1 MKIVHA
7 ASEAAPFV
15 KTGGLGDVMQ
25 ALPAALSRYRDCEV
39 SLFLPLYGTL
49 KQDPSIHLQKI
60 TDFTVF
66 LGWRE
71 QYVGLFQ
78 LKSRAKKKVYF
89 IDNEF
94 YFCRNRIYGEG
105 DDAERFAFYSK
116 AVLACIAFLGLD
128 PDIIQCNDWQTACI
142 PVFLHAEFAQQFPHT
157 KCVFTIHNI
166 EYQGWANRDF
176 FSNVLALPEQ
186 YRDDLTM
193 GDSINLMKGAIMTAD
208 RVTTVSETYAQELHY
223 SYFAHGMET
232 CLGYRGADFSG
243 ILNGIDTTVFN
254 PAQDKLLAQP
264 YGADTMREGK
274 AACKAALQREVG
286 LEVRPDVPVL
296 AMVTR
301 LAGHKGIDLLCY
313 ILDRL
318 MERDVQFVLVGS
330 GEARFEDALRS
341 AVKRYPGRIAAI
353 LRYDGQLANR
363 IYAGADLYL
372 MPSQAEPCGLSQLIA
387 MHYGTVPVVHA
398 TGGLRDTVLPYDPA
412 TGDGRGFTFQSYNG
426 DDFLAAIDRAL
437 ALFTG
442 DRAAWDKL
450 AQQDMREDFSWRV
463 PAKAYRALFAS
474 LHEG

>member
-39 SLFLPLYGTL
+39 SLFLPLYGTI

-166 EYQGWANRDF
+166 EYQGWADRDF

-341 AVKRYPGRIAAI
+341 AVKRYPGRLAAI

-474 LHEG
+474 LHED

>member
-39 SLFLPLYGTL
+39 SLFLPLYSTI

-142 PVFLHAEFAQQFPHT
+142 PVFLRAEFVQQFPHA

-330 GEARFEDALRS
+330 GEARFEDALRA
-341 AVKRYPGRIAAI
+341 AVKRYPGRLAAI

-474 LHEG
+474 LHED

>member
-25 ALPAALSRYRDCEV
+25 ALPAALSRYRDCEI
-39 SLFLPLYGTL
+39 SLFLPLYGTI

-166 EYQGWANRDF
+166 EYQGWADRDF

-426 DDFLAAIDRAL
+426 DDFLASIDRAL

>member
-39 SLFLPLYGTL
+39 SLFLPLYGTI

-166 EYQGWANRDF
+166 EYQGWADRDF

-341 AVKRYPGRIAAI
+341 AVKRYPGRITAI

-437 ALFTG
+437 ALFTS

>member
-25 ALPAALSRYRDCEV
+25 ALPAALSRYRDCEI
-39 SLFLPLYGTL
+39 SLFLPLYGTI

-66 LGWRE
+66 LGWRA

-166 EYQGWANRDF
+166 EYQGWADRDF

-341 AVKRYPGRIAAI
+341 AVKRYPGRLAAI

-426 DDFLAAIDRAL
+426 DDFLASIDRAL

>member
-39 SLFLPLYGTL
+39 SLFLPLYGTI

-142 PVFLHAEFAQQFPHT
+142 PVFLHAEFAQQFPHA

-166 EYQGWANRDF
+166 EYQGWADRDF

-243 ILNGIDTTVFN
+243 ILNGIDTAVFN

-363 IYAGADLYL
+363 LYAGADLYL

-426 DDFLAAIDRAL
+426 DDFLASIDRAL

>member
-39 SLFLPLYGTL
+39 SLFLPLYGTI

-166 EYQGWANRDF
+166 EYQGWADRDF

-426 DDFLAAIDRAL
+426 DDFLASIDRAL

>member
-39 SLFLPLYGTL
+39 SLFLPLYGTI

-166 EYQGWANRDF
+166 EYQGWADRDF

-363 IYAGADLYL
+363 LYAGADLYL

-426 DDFLAAIDRAL
+426 DNFLAAIDRAL

>member
-39 SLFLPLYGTL
+39 SLFLPLYGTI

-78 LKSRAKKKVYF
+78 LKSRAKKKVYC

-142 PVFLHAEFAQQFPHT
+142 PVFLHAEFAQQFPHA

-166 EYQGWANRDF
+166 EYQGWADRDF

-243 ILNGIDTTVFN
+243 ILNGIDTAVFN

>member
-39 SLFLPLYGTL
+39 SLFLPLYGTI

-166 EYQGWANRDF
+166 EYQGWADRDF

-318 MERDVQFVLVGS
+318 MERDVQFVLVGC

-426 DDFLAAIDRAL
+426 DDFLASIDRAL

>member
-39 SLFLPLYGTL
+39 SLFLPLYGTI

-166 EYQGWANRDF
+166 EYQGWADRDF
-176 FSNVLALPEQ
+176 SSNVLALPEQ

-341 AVKRYPGRIAAI
+341 AVKRYPGRLAAI

-426 DDFLAAIDRAL
+426 DDFLASIDRAL

>member
-274 AACKAALQREVG
+274 DACKAALQREVG
-286 LEVRPDVPVL
+286 LAVRPDAPVL

-474 LHEG
+474 LHED

>member
-39 SLFLPLYGTL
+39 SLFLPLYSTI

-142 PVFLHAEFAQQFPHT
+142 PVFLRAEFVQQFPHA

-341 AVKRYPGRIAAI
+341 AVKRYPGRLAAI

-474 LHEG
+474 LHED

>member
-39 SLFLPLYGTL
+39 SLFLPLYGTI

-166 EYQGWANRDF
+166 EYQGWAGRDF

>member
-39 SLFLPLYGTL
+39 SLFLPLYGTI

-142 PVFLHAEFAQQFPHT
+142 PVFLHAEFAQQFPHA

-166 EYQGWANRDF
+166 EYQGWADRDF

-412 TGDGRGFTFQSYNG
+412 TGNGRGFTFQSYNG
-426 DDFLAAIDRAL
+426 DDFLASIDRAL

>member
-39 SLFLPLYGTL
+39 SLFLPLYGTI

-437 ALFTG
+437 ALFTS

>member
-39 SLFLPLYGTL
+39 SLFLPLYGTI

-166 EYQGWANRDF
+166 EYQGWADRDF

-363 IYAGADLYL
+363 LYAGADLYL

>member
-39 SLFLPLYGTL
+39 SLFLPLYGTI

-142 PVFLHAEFAQQFPHT
+142 PVFLRAEFVQQFPHA

-264 YGADTMREGK
+264 YDADTMREGK

-286 LEVRPDVPVL
+286 LAVRPDAPVL

>member
-39 SLFLPLYGTL
+39 SLFLPLYGTI

-166 EYQGWANRDF
+166 EYQGWAGRDF

-437 ALFTG
+437 ALFTS

>member
-39 SLFLPLYGTL
+39 SLFLPLYGTI

-142 PVFLHAEFAQQFPHT
+142 PVFLHAEFAQQFPHA

-166 EYQGWANRDF
+166 EYQGWADRDF

-286 LEVRPDVPVL
+286 LEVQPDVPVL

-412 TGDGRGFTFQSYNG
+412 TGNGRGFTFQSYNG

>member
-39 SLFLPLYGTL
+39 SLFLPLYGTV

-166 EYQGWANRDF
+166 EYQGWADRDF

-243 ILNGIDTTVFN
+243 ILNGIDTAVFN

>member
-7 ASEAAPFV
+7 TSEAAPFV

-39 SLFLPLYGTL
+39 SLFLPLYGTI
-49 KQDPSIHLQKI
+49 KQDPSIHLRKI

-142 PVFLHAEFAQQFPHT
+142 PVFLHAEFAQQFPHA

-166 EYQGWANRDF
+166 EYQGWADRDF

-301 LAGHKGIDLLCY
+301 LARHKGIDLLCY

>member
-39 SLFLPLYGTL
+39 SLFLPLYGTI

-166 EYQGWANRDF
+166 EYQGWADRDF

-274 AACKAALQREVG
+274 AACKAALQREVA

>member
-39 SLFLPLYGTL
+39 SLFLPLYSTI

-142 PVFLHAEFAQQFPHT
+142 PVFLHAEFAQQFPHA

-166 EYQGWANRDF
+166 EYQGWADRDF

-193 GDSINLMKGAIMTAD
+193 GDSINLMKGAIITAD

-398 TGGLRDTVLPYDPA
+398 TGGLRDTVLPYDPV

>member
-7 ASEAAPFV
+7 ASEAAPFI

-39 SLFLPLYGTL
+39 SLFLPLYGTI

-94 YFCRNRIYGEG
+94 YFCRDRIYGEG

-142 PVFLHAEFAQQFPHT
+142 PVFLHAEFAQQFPHA

-166 EYQGWANRDF
+166 EYQGWADRDF

-254 PAQDKLLAQP
+254 PAQDKLLTQP
-264 YGADTMREGK
+264 YDADTMREGK

-318 MERDVQFVLVGS
+318 LERDVQFVLVGS
-330 GEARFEDALRS
+330 GEARFEDALR
-341 AVKRYPGRIAAI
+341 AAAKRYPGRIAAI

-412 TGDGRGFTFQSYNG
+412 TGTGCGFTFQSYNG

>member
-142 PVFLHAEFAQQFPHT
+142 PVFLHAEFAQQFPHA

-166 EYQGWANRDF
+166 EYQGWADRDF

-286 LEVRPDVPVL
+286 LAVRPDAPVL

-341 AVKRYPGRIAAI
+341 AVKRYPGRLAAI

-426 DDFLAAIDRAL
+426 DDFLTAIDRAL

-450 AQQDMREDFSWRV
+450 AQQDMREVFSWRV

-474 LHEG
+474 LHED

>member
-39 SLFLPLYGTL
+39 SLFLPLYGTI

-94 YFCRNRIYGEG
+94 YFCCNRIYGEG

-142 PVFLHAEFAQQFPHT
+142 PVFLHAEFAQQFPHA

-166 EYQGWANRDF
+166 EYQGWADRDF

-243 ILNGIDTTVFN
+243 ILNGIDTAVFN

>member
-39 SLFLPLYGTL
+39 SLFLPLYGTI

-142 PVFLHAEFAQQFPHT
+142 PVFLHAEFAQQFPHA

-166 EYQGWANRDF
+166 EYQGWADRDF

-243 ILNGIDTTVFN
+243 ILNGIDTAVFN

-318 MERDVQFVLVGS
+318 MERDVQFVL
-330 GEARFEDALRS
+330 ARLRRG
-341 AVKRYPGRIAAI
+341 AV
-353 LRYDGQLANR
+353 
-363 IYAGADLYL
+363 
-372 MPSQAEPCGLSQLIA
+372 
-387 MHYGTVPVVHA
+387 
-398 TGGLRDTVLPYDPA
+398 
-412 TGDGRGFTFQSYNG
+412 
-426 DDFLAAIDRAL
+426 
-437 ALFTG
+437 
-442 DRAAWDKL
+442 
-450 AQQDMREDFSWRV
+450 
-463 PAKAYRALFAS
+463 
-474 LHEG
+474 

>member
-142 PVFLHAEFAQQFPHT
+142 PVFLRAEFVQQFPHA

-264 YGADTMREGK
+264 YDADTMREGK
-274 AACKAALQREVG
+274 ATCKAALQREVG
-286 LEVRPDVPVL
+286 LAIRPDAPVL

-426 DDFLAAIDRAL
+426 DDFLTAIDRAL

-474 LHEG
+474 LHED

>member
-39 SLFLPLYGTL
+39 SLFLPLYGTI

-166 EYQGWANRDF
+166 EYQGWADRDF

-442 DRAAWDKL
+442 DRAVWDKL

>member
-39 SLFLPLYGTL
+39 SLFLPLYGTI

-166 EYQGWANRDF
+166 EYQGWADRDF

-363 IYAGADLYL
+363 IYAGEDLYL

>member
-39 SLFLPLYGTL
+39 SLFLPLYGTI

-166 EYQGWANRDF
+166 EYQGWADRDF

-412 TGDGRGFTFQSYNG
+412 AGDGRGFTFQSYNG

-437 ALFTG
+437 ALFAG

>member
-39 SLFLPLYGTL
+39 SLFLPLYGTI

-166 EYQGWANRDF
+166 EYQGWADRDF

-301 LAGHKGIDLLCY
+301 LARHKGIDLLCY

>member
-142 PVFLHAEFAQQFPHT
+142 PVFLHAEFAQQFPHA

-166 EYQGWANRDF
+166 EYQGWADRDF

-264 YGADTMREGK
+264 YDADTMREGK

-286 LEVRPDVPVL
+286 LAVRPDAPVL

-341 AVKRYPGRIAAI
+341 AVKRYPGRLAAI

-426 DDFLAAIDRAL
+426 DDFLTAIDRAL

-474 LHEG
+474 LHED

>member
-39 SLFLPLYGTL
+39 SLFLPLYGTI

-166 EYQGWANRDF
+166 EYQGWADRDF

-341 AVKRYPGRIAAI
+341 AVKRYPGRLAAI

>member
-39 SLFLPLYGTL
+39 SLFLPLYGTI

-166 EYQGWANRDF
+166 EYQGWADRDF

-437 ALFTG
+437 ALFTS

>member
-39 SLFLPLYGTL
+39 SLFLPLYGTI

-142 PVFLHAEFAQQFPHT
+142 PVFLHAEFAQQFPHA

-166 EYQGWANRDF
+166 EYQGWTDRDF

>member
-39 SLFLPLYGTL
+39 SLFLPLYGTI

-116 AVLACIAFLGLD
+116 AVLAYIAFLGLD

-166 EYQGWANRDF
+166 EYQGWADRDF

-463 PAKAYRALFAS
+463 PAKAYRTLFAS

>member
-39 SLFLPLYGTL
+39 SLFLPLYGTI

-142 PVFLHAEFAQQFPHT
+142 PVFLHAEFAQQFPHA

-166 EYQGWANRDF
+166 EYQGWADRDF

-243 ILNGIDTTVFN
+243 ILNGIDTAVFN

-437 ALFTG
+437 ALFTS